1 MTSADNAN
9 AHGGSEYRDYD
20 SEQMGLQ
27 SKRRRMN
34 NASFGGHHNPHQND
48 FMGAGD
54 NGNQLPF
61 SKSMSMPQTS
71 QGVDHLQ
78 Q

>member
-27 SKRRRMN
+27 SKRRRIN
-34 NASFGGHHNPHQND
+34 NTSFGGHHNPHQND
-48 FMGAGD
+48 FMGSSNQD
-54 NGNQLPF
+54 NSNQMPF
-61 SKSMSMPQTS
+61 SKSMSMPPP
-71 QGVDHLQ
+71 
-78 Q
+78 